1 MAKPAVEIW
10 DEIAQQYADGVPVS
24 AIAMTFNVSR
34 ATISR
39 RAKASGWV
47 RGSSNNDVASASPP
61 AQDEPKGSSEQER
74 AGAAHRSDPRAALI
88 QRHRADWTDVYAV
101 REDALRILKGEKP
114 GWLKDL
120 DGDGLTDLKS
130 RVSLAEK
137 LFAIAERDARAL
149 AMAQEGERRAHGF
162 DYKQQQQTTAED
174 EADDRARREKIDN
187 ILGFADQA
195 KRMWEAAGRPDLP
208 ESAGPLSETHPGQS
222 AHKAGMGEACRA
234 SSKR

>member
-1 MAKPAVEIW
+1 MREPAQDMW
-10 DEIAQQYADGVPVS
+10 GEIAQQYTDGISIS
-24 AIAMTFNVSR
+24 AIAKAFNVSR

-39 RAKASGWV
+39 RAKAAGWV
-47 RGSSNNDVASASPP
+47 RGGSDDDFASPP
-61 AQDEPKGSSEQER
+61 AQGQPKGSSEQER
-74 AGAAHRSDPRAALI
+74 AGTAHRSDPRVALI
-88 QRHRADWTDVYAV
+88 QRHRADWAGVYAM

-130 RVSLAEK
+130 RVSLTEK
-137 LFAIAERDARAL
+137 LFAIAERDVRAL

-174 EADDRARREKIDN
+174 EAGGRARREKIDN
-187 ILGFADQA
+187 ILRYVEQA
-195 KRMWEAAGRPDLP
+195 KCMWEVAGRPDLP
-208 ESAGPLSETHPGQS
+208 ASAEPLSDTHPGQS
-222 AHKAGMGEACRA
+222 AHKADMGEACGV